1 MGVIVTAFFQFT
13 ACYQTASGKISD
25 ICGTYQLTRKTYGQ
39 DSSGSAID
47 ILERDKIVEYL
58 VIKEDGTGF
67 RVYGDNENELA
78 CTELRVSF
86 IEDTDN
92 PGKYQ
97 FIEYR
102 TDPLGNGTTKLGYL
116 STEKQLN
123 YGTPKISSGCIHIES
138 SSIQY
143 KKVSDKQDLSY
154 VQTKVGKTLDYIPYD
169 LQHITGKHSG
179 TSYYE
184 HYDEETQEN
193 LTVDSEY
200 LYFFAD
206 FNNVSQT
213 VDLRYRLKTA
223 EEEVVKSNLPFTY
236 TTAKSKDGNYE
247 YVYIDVDG
255 FRFRSYITGGM
266 TRLVEIDGVEYLHNF
281 FEYTY
286 TTADE
291 IIRQA
296 IEDYAVSSVKGT
308 FVVKAKYNYYE
319 TKDSEPVEK
328 DSDYIYFVVVFDG
341 KERKVDVYSSTK
353 KSGKPAEIRNSY
365 FYPTFE
371 KTEDG
376 KILSFNFKV
385 SDFSVSVSADGN
397 LTVTFGKGDS
407 LSVYETTVYLGE
419 KDIESLLEE
428 LRNEYNAAQ
437 NA

>member
-1 MGVIVTAFFQFT
+1 MGVIVMAFFQFT

-25 ICGTYQLTRKTYGQ
+25 ICGTYKLIRKTYGT

-78 CTELRVSF
+78 CNELRVSF
-86 IEDTDN
+86 IEDADN

-97 FIEYR
+97 FVEYR

-143 KKVSDKQDLSY
+143 RKVSDEQDLSY
-154 VQTKVGKTLDYIPYD
+154 VQKQVGKTLDYIPYD
-169 LQHITGKHSG
+169 LQHITGKLSG

-184 HYDEETQEN
+184 HYDEETQKN

-206 FNNVSQT
+206 FNNVSHS

-236 TTAKSKDGNYE
+236 TTAKSEDGNYE

-281 FEYTY
+281 FEYTH

-291 IIRQA
+291 IVRQA

-308 FVVKAKYNYYE
+308 FVLKSKCNYYE

-328 DSDYIYFVVVFDG
+328 DGEFIYFVIVFNG
-341 KERKVDVYSSTK
+341 KERKVDVYSCTK
-353 KSGKPAEIRNSY
+353 ESGKPAETRDAY

-376 KILSFNFKV
+376 KILSFNFEV
-385 SDFSVSVSADGN
+385 SYFSVSVTADGN
-397 LTVTFGKGDS
+397 LTVTSGNGDS

-428 LRNEYNAAQ
+428 LRNEYQNSQ